1 MPSTPNYSSQPGMI
15 AGFCD
20 DHLRY
25 NIPELCTACG
35 AAPAKQDSAAR
46 FLAPPHATIKVLA
59 KSPSPA

>member
-1 MPSTPNYSSQPGMI
+1 MI